1 MINYQSKYYRLFNE
15 ISKIIQP
22 LEAITK
28 EIRDLPKEQ
37 DATFEAMY
45 CTWLR
50 EAFHAMEILKQGQ
63 IDGEELFMASGENI
77 LLQRA

>member
-37 DATFEAMY
+37 DTTFEAMY
-45 CTWLR
+45 CTLSH

-63 IDGEELFMASGENI
+63 IDAEELFMASGENI
-77 LLQRA
+77 LL